1 MQVTLYLSLLG
12 MVLTLIIVTA
22 MRQHTM
28 PASFLTQ
35 LHLGTSGWDDGT
47 AWVLGI
53 ANAMYAFGG
62 TDGVIHISEEMSQP
76 GRRVPQVMSATM
88 FIGLA
93 TTLPLIIAL
102 MFCMKD
108 LNAVVTS
115 PLPSL
120 EAVYQA

>member
-1 MQVTLYLSLLG
+1 
-12 MVLTLIIVTA
+12 
-22 MRQHTM
+22 M

-35 LHLGTSGWDDGT
+35 THLGTSGWDDGT

-76 GRRVPQVMSATM
+76 GRRVPQVMSATIV
-88 FIGLA
+88 IGLA

-108 LNAVVTS
+108 LSAVVAS